1 LEKNMARM
9 LAEAEGR
16 ARWLTTSPPSMAY
29 LARRDRILA
38 EADMEIIVGRNRV
51 PAIMATYI
59 CRGSEASGTERRVL
73 AVAHR
78 RTR

>member
-1 LEKNMARM
+1 
-9 LAEAEGR
+9 
-16 ARWLTTSPPSMAY
+16 
-29 LARRDRILA
+29 LARRDQSLA
-38 EADMEIIVGRNRV
+38 EVDAQIIVGRNRV

-73 AVAHR
+73 AVVRR

>member
-9 LAEAEGR
+9 LAEGR

-29 LARRDRILA
+29 LARRDWSLA
-38 EADMEIIVGRNRV
+38 EADAEILVGRNRM

-73 AVAHR
+73 AVLRH